1 MHQGPE
7 TWPRKGGSMNN
18 MDRIKDLAARLAG
31 VMAELE
37 PYGEIPAAAEYAE
50 SLKEGPLNT
59 VDTLL
64 DILEGLTA

>member
-7 TWPRKGGSMNN
+7 TWPRKGGIMNN
-18 MDRIKDLAARLAG
+18 MDRIKNLAARLAG
-31 VMAELE
+31 IMAELD
-37 PYGEIPAAAEYAE
+37 PYGEIPEAAEYAE
-50 SLKEGPLNT
+50 SLTEDPLNT

>member
-1 MHQGPE
+1 
-7 TWPRKGGSMNN
+7 MNN

-50 SLKEGPLNT
+50 SLKEDPLNT